1 MALFENVNYTFY
13 SDTLGRADVPTE
25 ADFNKYKLENL
36 LFVKRL
42 LGDGLIAEREE
53 RGIDSA
59 VCMMIEIDYKAA
71 QIATGEAL
79 PASSESIGSF
89 SHSENTKAY
98 DTQLELNAKSIEAQK
113 YRVLSLFC
121 DVTAGQL

>member
-1 MALFENVNYTFY
+1 M
-13 SDTLGRADVPTE
+13 PTE
-25 ADFNKYKLENL
+25 AEFNKYALENK

-42 LGDGLIAEREE
+42 LGDGLIVEREE

-71 QIATGEAL
+71 QIATGDAL

-98 DTQLELNAKSIEAQK
+98 DTQVELNAKSVEQQK

-121 DVTAGQL
+121 DVTAGRL

>member
-1 MALFENVNYTFY
+1 MFENVNYTFY
-13 SDTLGRADVPTE
+13 SDTLGRSDVPTE
-25 ADFNKYKLENL
+25 VDFNKYALENK

-42 LGDGLIAEREE
+42 LGDGLIVEREE
-53 RGIDSA
+53 RGVDSA

-71 QIATGEAL
+71 QIATGDAL

-89 SHSENTKAY
+89 SHGKNMKAY
-98 DTQLELNAKSIEAQK
+98 DAQVELNAKSVEQQK

-121 DVTAGQL
+121 DITAGRA

>member
-1 MALFENVNYTFY
+1 MFENVNYTFY

-25 ADFNKYKLENL
+25 AEFNKYKLENL

-42 LGDGLIAEREE
+42 LGDGLIVEREE

-59 VCMMIEIDYKAA
+59 VCMMIEVDYNAA
-71 QIATGEAL
+71 RIATGEAL

-98 DTQLELNAKSIEAQK
+98 DTQLELNAKSVEQQK

-121 DVTAGQL
+121 DVTAGQA

>member
-1 MALFENVNYTFY
+1 MFENVNYTFY
-13 SDTLGRADVPTE
+13 SDTLGRTDVPTE
-25 ADFNKYKLENL
+25 ADFNKYALENK

-42 LGDGLIAEREE
+42 LGDGLIVEREDN
-53 RGIDSA
+53 GIDSA

-79 PASSESIGSF
+79 PASSESIGNF
-89 SHSENTKAY
+89 SQSKHMKAY
-98 DTQLELNAKSIEAQK
+98 DTQVELNAKSVEQQK

-121 DVTAGQL
+121 DVTAG

>member
-13 SDTLGRADVPTE
+13 SDVLGRADVPTE
-25 ADFNKYKLENL
+25 AEFNKYKLENL

-42 LGDGLIAEREE
+42 LGDGLIVEREE
-53 RGIDSA
+53 NGIDSA

-71 QIATGEAL
+71 QIATGKAL

-98 DTQLELNAKSIEAQK
+98 DTQLELNAKSIEQQK

-121 DVTAGQL
+121 DVTAGRL

>member
-1 MALFENVNYTFY
+1 MFENVTYTFY
-13 SDTLGRADVPTE
+13 SDTLGRSDVPTE

-36 LFVKRL
+36 LFIKRL
-42 LGDGLIAEREE
+42 LGDGLIVEREE

-59 VCMMIEIDYKAA
+59 VCMMIEVDYKAA
-71 QIATGEAL
+71 QIVTGEAL

-89 SHSENTKAY
+89 SHSKNMKAY
-98 DTQLELNAKSIEAQK
+98 DAQIELNAKSVEQQK

-121 DVTAGQL
+121 DIMAGRA

>member
-1 MALFENVNYTFY
+1 VFENVNYTFY

-25 ADFNKYKLENL
+25 ADFNKYKLENV

-42 LGDGLIAEREE
+42 LGDGLIVEREE
-53 RGIDSA
+53 NGIDSA

-71 QIATGEAL
+71 QIATGDAL

-89 SHSENTKAY
+89 SHGKNTKAY
-98 DTQLELNAKSIEAQK
+98 DAQVELNAKSVEQQK
-113 YRVLSLFC
+113 YRALSLFC
-121 DVTAGQL
+121 DITAGKR

>member
-1 MALFENVNYTFY
+1 MFENVNYAFY
-13 SDTLGRADVPTE
+13 SDTLGRSDVPTE
-25 ADFNKYKLENL
+25 ADFNKYALENK

-42 LGDGLIAEREE
+42 LGDGLIVEREE
-53 RGIDSA
+53 NGIDSA

-71 QIATGEAL
+71 QIATGDAL
-79 PASSESIGSF
+79 PATSESIGSF

-98 DTQLELNAKSIEAQK
+98 DMQLELNAKSVEQQK

-121 DVTAGQL
+121 DITAGRL

>member
-1 MALFENVNYTFY
+1 MFENVNYTYY
-13 SDTLGRADVPTE
+13 SDTLGRSDVPTE
-25 ADFNKYKLENL
+25 AEFNKYALENK

-42 LGDGLIAEREE
+42 LGDGLIVEHEE
-53 RGIDSA
+53 NGIDSA

-71 QIATGEAL
+71 QIATGDAL

-89 SHSENTKAY
+89 SHSKNMKAY
-98 DTQLELNAKSIEAQK
+98 DTQVELNAKSVEQQK

-121 DVTAGQL
+121 DITAGRL

>member
-1 MALFENVNYTFY
+1 MFENVNYTFY

-25 ADFNKYKLENL
+25 AEFNKYKLENL

-42 LGDGLIAEREE
+42 LGDGLIVEREE
-53 RGIDSA
+53 NGIDSA

-71 QIATGEAL
+71 QVASGESL

-98 DTQLELNAKSIEAQK
+98 DTQLELNAKSVEQQK

-121 DVTAGQL
+121 DITAGRL

>member
-1 MALFENVNYTFY
+1 MFENVNYTFY
-13 SDTLGRADVPTE
+13 SDTLGRSDVPTE
-25 ADFNKYKLENL
+25 AEFNKYALENK

-42 LGDGLIAEREE
+42 FGDGLIVEREE

-71 QIATGEAL
+71 QIATGDTL

-98 DTQLELNAKSIEAQK
+98 DMQVELNAKSIEQQK
-113 YRVLSLFC
+113 YRMLSLFC
-121 DVTAGQL
+121 DITAGRL

>member
-1 MALFENVNYTFY
+1 MFENVNYTFY

-25 ADFNKYKLENL
+25 AEFNKYKLENL
-36 LFVKRL
+36 LFIKRL
-42 LGDGLIAEREE
+42 LGDGLIVEREE
-53 RGIDSA
+53 NGIDSA
-59 VCMMIEIDYKAA
+59 VCMMIEVDYKAA

-79 PASSESIGSF
+79 PALSESIGSF

-98 DTQLELNAKSIEAQK
+98 DTQVELNAKSVEQQK

-121 DVTAGQL
+121 DITAGRL

>member
-1 MALFENVNYTFY
+1 MFENVNYTFY
-13 SDTLGRADVPTE
+13 SDTLGRSDVPTE
-25 ADFNKYKLENL
+25 RDFNKYKLENL

-42 LGDGLIAEREE
+42 LVDGFIVEREE
-53 RGIDSA
+53 NGIDSA

-71 QIATGEAL
+71 QIATGDAL

-98 DTQLELNAKSIEAQK
+98 DTQLELNAKSVEQQK

-121 DVTAGQL
+121 DITAGRL

>member
-1 MALFENVNYTFY
+1 MFENVNYTFY
-13 SDTLGRADVPTE
+13 SDTLGRSDVPTE
-25 ADFNKYKLENL
+25 AEFNKYALENK

-42 LGDGLIAEREE
+42 FGDGLIVEREE

-71 QIATGEAL
+71 QIATGDAL

-98 DTQLELNAKSIEAQK
+98 DMQVELNAKSIEQQK
-113 YRVLSLFC
+113 YRMLSLFC
-121 DVTAGQL
+121 DITAGRL

>member
-1 MALFENVNYTFY
+1 MFENVTYTFY
-13 SDTLGRADVPTE
+13 SDTLGRSDVPTE
-25 ADFNKYKLENL
+25 ADFNKYALENK

-42 LGDGLIAEREE
+42 FGDGLIVEREE

-71 QIATGEAL
+71 QIATGDAL

-98 DTQLELNAKSIEAQK
+98 DMQVELNAKSIEQQK
-113 YRVLSLFC
+113 YRMLSLFC
-121 DVTAGQL
+121 DITAGRL

>member
-1 MALFENVNYTFY
+1 MFENVNYTFY
-13 SDTLGRADVPTE
+13 SNTLGRSDVPTE
-25 ADFNKYKLENL
+25 ADFNKYALENK

-42 LGDGLIAEREE
+42 FGDGLIVEREE

-71 QIATGEAL
+71 QIATGDAL

-98 DTQLELNAKSIEAQK
+98 DTQLELNAKSIEQQK

-121 DVTAGQL
+121 DITSGRA

>member
-1 MALFENVNYTFY
+1 MFENVNYTFY
-13 SDTLGRADVPTE
+13 SNTLGRSDVPTE
-25 ADFNKYKLENL
+25 ADFNKYALENK

-42 LGDGLIAEREE
+42 FGDGLIVEREE

-71 QIATGEAL
+71 QIATGDAL

-98 DTQLELNAKSIEAQK
+98 DTQLELNAKSIEQQK
-113 YRVLSLFC
+113 YRVLSLLC
-121 DVTAGQL
+121 DITSGRA

>member
-1 MALFENVNYTFY
+1 MFENVNYTFY
-13 SDTLGRADVPTE
+13 SDTLGRSDVPTE
-25 ADFNKYKLENL
+25 ADFNKYALENK

-42 LGDGLIAEREE
+42 LGDGLIVEREE
-53 RGIDSA
+53 NGIDSA

-89 SHSENTKAY
+89 SHSKNTKAY
-98 DTQLELNAKSIEAQK
+98 DTQVELNAKSVEQQK

-121 DVTAGQL
+121 DITAGRL

>member
-1 MALFENVNYTFY
+1 MFENVNYTFY
-13 SDTLGRADVPTE
+13 SDTLGRSDVPTE
-25 ADFNKYKLENL
+25 RDFNKYKLENL

-42 LGDGLIAEREE
+42 LVDGFIVEREE
-53 RGIDSA
+53 NGIDSA

-71 QIATGEAL
+71 QIATGDAL

-98 DTQLELNAKSIEAQK
+98 DTQVALNAKSIEQQK

-121 DVTAGQL
+121 DITAGRL